1 MEMKVLL
8 VVALEQELSPSATQL
23 LNDNNIDIV
32 YSGVGKVNAA
42 LSTYTA
48 IKWYNPDII
57 FNYGTAGA
65 VGNTTGLVEV
75 TELCQR
81 DMLPGDLGP
90 RGITPFAKS
99 TELFLTNQRDGLRC
113 GTGDSFVSSK
123 DDWLDEQV
131 DVVDMEAW
139 AIARAASIHGVPWRS
154 YKYISDNT
162 NDDSAKAWL
171 DSVAKGSEEF
181 TALLLDF
188 VN

>member
-1 MEMKVLL
+1 MKVLL
-8 VVALEQELSPSATQL
+8 VVALEQELSPVAKKRL
-23 LNDNNIDIV
+23 EANGVDIV

-48 IKWYNPDII
+48 IKWYNPDVI

-65 VGNTTGLVEV
+65 VGDVAGLVEV
-75 TELCQR
+75 SELCQR

-99 TELFLTNQRDGLRC
+99 TDLYLTNSREGFRC
-113 GTGDSFVSSK
+113 GTGDSFVSTK
-123 DDWLDEQV
+123 DAWLDDQV

-139 AIARAASIHGVPWRS
+139 AVARAASIHGIPWRS

-162 NDDSAKAWL
+162 DQDSAQAWL
-171 DSVAKGSEEF
+171 DNVAKGSEEF
-181 TALLLDF
+181 ATVLLDF

>member
-8 VVALEQELSPSATQL
+8 VVALEQELSPVARKL
-23 LNDNNIDIV
+23 LNDNNVDIV

-65 VGNTTGLVEV
+65 VGDITGLVEV

-123 DDWLDEQV
+123 DTWLNEQV

-139 AIARAASIHGVPWRS
+139 AIARAASIHGVPWRA
-154 YKYISDNT
+154 YKHISDNT
-162 NDDSAKAWL
+162 NQDSAAAWT
-171 DSVAKGSEEF
+171 DNVAKGSEEF
-181 TALLLDF
+181 TAMLLDF